1 MIRRIRRRR
10 HRRFA
15 RFRWFAFAL
24 FLSANALFYRA
35 FSPHSRFAPPAFV
48 PVLEATFAAPVRPA
62 VERRLSRPVYPY
74 SVIRGGAYSVAEL
87 DAALGKDLV
96 ASAHYAGFDRAG
108 FDRAGF
114 HLAGFHLD
122 SLRMTTAPGPLLM
135 FASYRLGGSV
145 YWTSHPVHIA
155 AGESLIT
162 DGTSL
167 ARARCGNR
175 LSESPR
181 KPVASAEP
189 PEKAMETPEES
200 DLNEAPA
207 PDTGALERLLALR
220 PPIPPPVSALAF
232 EVFPPAPLSP
242 APLSSAPA
250 SASPGSPGAPPFQA
264 AASSP
269 PVAWNHGSSPFLP
282 APPPPSSPP
291 VENSPA
297 PAGEPS
303 ESSVQLT
310 LQTFQQKTVSTVW
323 KVPQV
328 SLPVLPGVITGVER
342 FSGDDPPDPSPP
354 VTTTSRLPPVTGNP
368 DPGGPLSPYENPNA
382 SPPGTNIVPEPAAGA
397 LLCAGVAFLFI
408 AKRRRPL

>member
-15 RFRWFAFAL
+15 RLRWFAFAL
-24 FLSANALFYRA
+24 FLLANALVYRA
-35 FSPHSRFAPPAFV
+35 FSSHSRFAQPEFV
-48 PVLEATFAAPVRPA
+48 TVLEPTLAAPVRPA
-62 VERRLSRPVYPY
+62 GERRLPRPVYPY
-74 SVIRGGAYSVAEL
+74 SVIRGGAYSIAEL
-87 DAALGKDLV
+87 DAALGKDPV
-96 ASAHYAGFDRAG
+96 ASAHYAGFQR
-108 FDRAGF
+108 
-114 HLAGFHLD
+114 D

-145 YWTSHPVHIA
+145 YWTSHPIHIA

-175 LSESPR
+175 LSDSPA
-181 KPVASAEP
+181 KPVASVEP
-189 PEKAMETPEES
+189 PEKAMETPEEP
-200 DLNEAPA
+200 DLEAPT
-207 PDTGALERLLALR
+207 PDTGAIERLLALH
-220 PPIPPPVSALAF
+220 PPIAPPVSALAF
-232 EVFPPAPLSP
+232 EVFPPVPLSP
-242 APLSSAPA
+242 APLPAAP
-250 SASPGSPGAPPFQA
+250 ASPGSPGAPPFQA

-269 PVAWNHGSSPFLP
+269 PGPWNHGSSPFLP
-282 APPPPSSPP
+282 PPAPPSSPP

-303 ESSVQLT
+303 ESSLQLT
-310 LQTFQQKTVSTVW
+310 LQTFQQKAASTVW

-342 FSGDDPPDPSPP
+342 FPGDDPPDPSPP
-354 VTTTSRLPPVTGNP
+354 VTTTSRLPPATGNP
-368 DPGGPLSPYENPNA
+368 DPSEPLSPYENP
-382 SPPGTNIVPEPAAGA
+382 SSSIPGSNIVPEPAAGA